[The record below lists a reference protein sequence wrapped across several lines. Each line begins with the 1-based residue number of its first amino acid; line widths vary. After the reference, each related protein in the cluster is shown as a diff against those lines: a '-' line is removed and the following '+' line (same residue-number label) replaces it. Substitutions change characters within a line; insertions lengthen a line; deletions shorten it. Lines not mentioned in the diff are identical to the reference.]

1 MNFFSVL
8 DESDNEE
15 ERKVVPAKKGAAAP
29 APAAKK
35 DAAAPKKDAAPA
47 KKDAPKTGKAVEE
60 KPKSKD
66 AKPTKASAPTA
77 DGEKETAKE
86 DNRGGNRHRERHGE
100 KQYGE
105 KRPEGEK
112 RAPRREFDRRSG
124 TGRGREV
131 SRGGRGAFGAGNPA
145 QDALDAEKN
154 PKAAAEGAIDG
165 AVVEGETEEVAAVE
179 DVTPAE
185 PEPVTVSLDDF
196 YKQREEARQ
205 RLAELTGTPAP
216 VRTVDKE
223 KDFAGLTTVATA
235 ELENYLGANAA
246 KAEAARKDQRSSGK
260 AVVLNVGFKFQAVQP
275 DRERDERPRPAG
287 GRGGDRE
294 GGRGPRREGG
304 AGRGDRAPRGDR
316 PAGRG
321 ERAPRSNAAFNAE
334 KDFPKL

>member
-15 ERKVVPAKKGAAAP
+15 ERKVVPTKKGTTAP
-29 APAAKK
+29 APAAAKK
-35 DAAAPKKDAAPA
+35 DAPAPKKDTAPA

-66 AKPTKASAPTA
+66 TKPSKASAPAA
-77 DGEKETAKE
+77 DGEKETTKD
-86 DNRGGNRHRERHGE
+86 DNRGGHRHRERHGE

-105 KRPEGEK
+105 KKPEGEK

-154 PKAAAEGAIDG
+154 PKAAIEGVIDG

-179 DVTPAE
+179 EVTPAE
-185 PEPVTVSLDDF
+185 PEPVTFSLDDF

-205 RLAELTGTPAP
+205 RLAELTGAPAP
-216 VRTVDKE
+216 IRTVDKE
-223 KDFAGLTTVATA
+223 KEFAGLTTVAA
-235 ELENYLGANAA
+235 GELENYLGSNTA
-246 KAEAARKDQRSSGK
+246 KAEAARKDQRSTGK
-260 AVVLNVGFKFQAVQP
+260 SVVLNVGFKFQAVQP

-287 GRGGDRE
+287 GRGPRKE
-294 GGRGPRREGG
+294 G
-304 AGRGDRAPRGDR
+304 GRGDRAPRGDR

-321 ERAPRSNAAFNAE
+321 DRAPRSNASFNAE